1 MNQNIN
7 LNIQHYSN
15 QDILNLFKI
24 PSSFH
29 YNDLIK
35 AKEIV
40 NNLNPQHNHSIKNT
54 KHNRDIFHFFNQAY
68 QQLQT
73 IYHSKP
79 SNNNNMNLNI
89 NEYSMED
96 ITNLFQIPLLFNAND
111 LARAKK
117 IVSKLHPDKVPCSK
131 RTKDTIPIF
140 RFFLDAYRT
149 LQDIHEFRQNQI
161 KQKTIDKQIYNH
173 DMYQKLDHVNRS
185 EEQNEIIKKL
195 GKKDDFNSFFN
206 DLFEKSGC
214 KTESN
219 GYDDFLKS
227 NEGVMQEKKIT
238 QADMANHFE
247 KEKQKQKSRDL
258 IRYDDVLS
266 YNQGVSNNSLDESE
280 VSNYS
285 SSMFSNGNGLVYED
299 VKDVYTNGLIAI
311 TDEDIQKHTN
321 KQRNIENYQK
331 MREHDFNGYEKRRKE
346 MEHTIKT
353 NNEFEKEKLDM
364 QRKFN
369 LMKQDE
375 QNRRKSDQFWSHM
388 RGIGN

>member
-1 MNQNIN
+1 MHKTKQN
-7 LNIQHYSN
+7 L
-15 QDILNLFKI
+15 
-24 PSSFH
+24 
-29 YNDLIK
+29 
-35 AKEIV
+35 
-40 NNLNPQHNHSIKNT
+40 
-54 KHNRDIFHFFNQAY
+54 
-68 QQLQT
+68 
-73 IYHSKP
+73 
-79 SNNNNMNLNI
+79 NLNI
-89 NEYSMED
+89 NEYSIED

-161 KQKTIDKQIYNH
+161 KQKTIDKQTYDH
-173 DMYQKLDHVNRS
+173 DMYQKLDFVNRS
-185 EEQNEIIKKL
+185 EEQNQIIKKL

-227 NEGVMQEKKIT
+227 NEGIMPEKKIT

-266 YNQGVSNNSLDESE
+266 YNQGVSNNNLDESE

-311 TDEDIQKHTN
+311 TEDDIRKHTN
-321 KQRNIENYQK
+321 KQRNLENYQK

-353 NNEFEKEKLDM
+353 NYEFEKEKLDM